1 MSVKKYKVGELR
13 NGTQVLPPQK
23 RKTILFIS
31 DLHLRHSGLGSQ
43 KKQIIYETCHRY
55 NYIDIGFIEG
65 INPQAQYPM
74 QDISQKVQGETGV
87 ADASVRILPY
97 DIYGQDVV
105 KKQKDLLNYI
115 DQLKP
120 DALYHFTDPHS
131 WYWLYQIQ
139 NLIRSKI
146 PIIYYNIWDNLPYPK
161 YNERF
166 YSCSD
171 LIMNISK
178 QTQNIVNNVCVN
190 YKREPWQ
197 TKYVPHGI
205 NMETFR
211 PLGKNNV
218 TYKAVS
224 DIVKRDDY
232 DFIFLFVNK
241 NIIRKQACLIMQAFK
256 WFVNNY
262 LTPEQKKRTCL
273 IMKTQVIYGPGMPLN
288 IYQEDIIHDPT
299 VDIKFISQGMDQH
312 ELVALYNCADCL
324 ISYST
329 AEGFGLSSAQ
339 AMACGKIFIAPVIGG
354 LQDQMGFEDEDGNLY
369 VNNTEL
375 PSNCYKALTKHKP
388 WVFPIFFSGLGAT
401 GSMITPYIYEMYHSL
416 EDLIQAM
423 RKAFEMPKQQREKV
437 GLEAREWMQT
447 QEVKMTSSWM
457 AQSMVENIDQMFAKW
472 KPKKE
477 YKMFK
482 GLPIIK
488 HTNAGSYNPIKKI
501 WE

>member
-1 MSVKKYKVGELR
+1 MSVKKYNVGDMR
-13 NGTQVLPPQK
+13 NGSQVLPPQQ
-23 RKTILFIS
+23 RKTILFLS

-55 NYIDIGFIEG
+55 NYIDVGFIQG
-65 INPQAQYPM
+65 IQPNKQYGL
-74 QDISQKVQGETGV
+74 QDISQKVQSQTGV
-87 ADASVRILPY
+87 VDANVKLRAY
-97 DIYGQDVV
+97 DIYVQDAP
-105 KKQKDLLNYI
+105 KKQK
-115 DQLKP
+115 QLIKMIQMYKP

-178 QTQNIVNNVCVN
+178 QTQNLVNNVCVN

-205 NMETFR
+205 NMQTFR
-211 PLGKNNV
+211 PLGKNN
-218 TYKAVS
+218 TDYKRVS
-224 DIVKRDDY
+224 GLLGKDQY

-241 NIIRKQACLIMQAFK
+241 NIIRKQASLIMQAYK
-256 WFVNNY
+256 WFVNSY
-262 LTPEQKKRTCL
+262 LTPEQKKRSCL
-273 IMKTQVIYGPGMPLN
+273 VMKTQVVYGPGMPLN
-288 IYQEDIIHDPT
+288 VYQEDILHDPT
-299 VDIKFISQGMDQH
+299 VNIKFINQGLNQN
-312 ELVALYNCADCL
+312 ELVALYNCADCVVSL
-324 ISYST
+324 STAQGFGLST
-329 AEGFGLSSAQ
+329 AEG
-339 AMACGKIFIAPVIGG
+339 MACGKPFIAPVIGG

-388 WVFPIFFSGLGAT
+388 WAFPIFFSGLGAT

-416 EDLIQAM
+416 EDLIKAM
-423 RKAFEMPKQQREKV
+423 KKVYQMSKQQRERV
-437 GLEAREWMQT
+437 GLQARQWMHRQD
-447 QEVKMTSSWM
+447 VKMTSKFM
-457 AQSMVENIDQMFAKW
+457 AQSMVQNIDYLFKNW
-472 KPKKE
+472 KPRKP
-477 YKMFK
+477 YKMYR

-488 HTNAGSYNPIKKI
+488 NSNAGSYNPIKKN